1 MNNIIELITGF
12 QTAAAQLREQQVK
25 KLPVLGLYGDDCQYM
40 DTSYIIE
47 AISNLKNDLPPEFA
61 VVADRIIADLAL
73 LNEMT
78 NDENEL
84 IVERNEI
91 LDNEVSELQVALESH
106 LVDLPETKMD
116 RAVVI
121 NIKHMNND
129 EIQLLD
135 QVYKNLKL
143 THVNREERKHSVYFV
158 YDKNPKLH
166 SLIVDEFKKVVEDSG
181 IVSSLPIAN
190 YVQGEPVMGFISD
203 LIKVIQSKQ

>member
-1 MNNIIELITGF
+1 MNNVIELITGF
-12 QTAAAQLREQQVK
+12 QAAAAQLREQQEK
-25 KLPVLGLYGDDCQYM
+25 KLPVLALYGDDCQYM
-40 DTSYIIE
+40 DSSYIIE

-61 VVADRIIADLAL
+61 VVAGRIIADIAL
-73 LNEMT
+73 LSEMT
-78 NDENEL
+78 DDKNAL
-84 IVERNEI
+84 IEERNNI
-91 LDNEVSELQVALESH
+91 LDGEVSDLQEALELQLADV
-106 LVDLPETKMD
+106 PEVKMD

-143 THVNREERKHSVYFV
+143 SHVNREERKHSVYFV
-158 YDKNPKLH
+158 YDENPKLH
-166 SLIVDEFKKVVEDSG
+166 SLIVAEFKKVVEDSG
-181 IVSSLPIAN
+181 IVSSFPIAN